1 MNNKPIQV
9 DGKIILEV
17 LSEIDNIKSVNDKI
31 DTLSKLMTKNLIAIY
46 DAVTDLKLSDK
57 ESYEHVKALAT
68 KQKCYESIR
77 KRLLTEQKL
86 FDGKSKR

>member
-46 DAVTDLKLSDK
+46 DAVTNLKLSDK
-57 ESYEHVKALAT
+57 ESYEYVKKLAT

-77 KRLLTEQKL
+77 KRLITDHCL